1 MRHTLKILIADD
13 HELYRD
19 GLCNLITETLGHV
32 EVLQADCLLEAQKQ
46 LQQHPDTA
54 LLLLDIHMP
63 DTRGLDGLKQIKQ
76 TYPILPLV
84 VVSSVDYHASIDD
97 MLALGADGFIS
108 KSSSKDAMIKALK
121 DIINGEKIVV
131 SEQCTDSLIK
141 ITARQSDILEV
152 LAEGASN
159 KEIAKKLNISA
170 STVRDYISE
179 ILYLFDCENRTQ
191 LVLKVKKM
199 GYFLD

>member
-1 MRHTLKILIADD
+1 MKILIADD

-19 GLCNLITETLGHV
+19 GLCRLMTETLGHV
-32 EVLQADCLLEAQKQ
+32 EVLQADCLLETQKQ
-46 LQQHPDTA
+46 LHQHPDTA

-63 DTRGLDGLKQIKQ
+63 DTHGLDGLQAIKQ
-76 TYPILPLV
+76 AYPILPLV

-108 KSSSKDAMIKALK
+108 KASPKSAMMKALK
-121 DIINGEKIVV
+121 DIVDGERVV
-131 SEQCTDSLIK
+131 LSEQRADNFIK
-141 ITARQSDILEV
+141 VTARQSDILEV
-152 LAEGASN
+152 LVEGASN
-159 KEIAKKLNISA
+159 KEIAQKLNISA

-179 ILYLFDCENRTQ
+179 ILYLFNCENRTQ